1 MYAPFTV
8 RVARTERISPHFQRI
23 TFHGVD
29 DMGPAE
35 TIRDLR
41 IKLIIPGPS
50 GLPCFESD
58 SDWYALWTSLDP
70 ATRGNLRTYSV
81 RAFRRPQAPTVPG
94 TPLSAELDI
103 DFVIH
108 ADAPGP
114 ASMWAASAS
123 EGDELIVIAP
133 TRDDDSGR
141 GIEFAPGDN
150 RIVRMFGDE
159 TALPA
164 IAKTLQEWPEGVRGD
179 IYIEVPTSADAQCLE
194 LPDAVGIHW
203 LPRDAAGVEAT
214 LAEPAEY
221 GELLIRS
228 LELLGHELGI
238 GDCAGAGGGV
248 GAGARSGV
256 SSGVGASVGVGSEE
270 EAGVSAGSGSS
281 GVGASAA
288 DEPLVWETPSFSSG
302 GEDLG
307 AEDNVAREGSAQDGA
322 EIAATTRGIDDTY
335 YWIAG
340 EAGAVV
346 KMRRMLVREWG
357 VPRGHVSFMGYWKRG
372 VAAKG

>member
-81 RAFRRPQAPTVPG
+81 RAFRRPQAPNAAG
-94 TPLSAELDI
+94 TPLPAELDI

-108 ADAPGP
+108 AEDPGP
-114 ASMWAASAS
+114 ASAWAASAS

-150 RIVRMFGDE
+150 RIVRMLGDE
-159 TALPA
+159 TTLPA

-179 IYIEVPTSADAQCLE
+179 IYIEVPTSADVQTLE

-214 LAEPAEY
+214 LAEPVEC
-221 GELLIRS
+221 GELLMRS
-228 LELLGHELGI
+228 LELLGHELGV
-238 GDCAGAGGGV
+238 GDGVGDVDADAGGAES
-248 GAGARSGV
+248 GADV
-256 SSGVGASVGVGSEE
+256 SADGGVGSEE
-270 EAGVSAGSGSS
+270 GVSVSAGSGSS
-281 GVGASAA
+281 GVVASTA
-288 DEPLVWETPSFSSG
+288 DEPLVWETPSYSSD

-307 AEDNVAREGSAQDGA
+307 AEGSAAQKATAQDGA
-322 EIAATTRGIDDTY
+322 KNAATTHGIDDTY

-372 VAAKG
+372 VAAKD

>member
-58 SDWYALWTSLDP
+58 SDWYALWTSLNP

-81 RAFRRPQAPTVPG
+81 RAFRRPQAPAVPG

-108 ADAPGP
+108 AEAPGP
-114 ASMWAASAS
+114 ASAWAASAS

-179 IYIEVPTSADAQCLE
+179 IYIEVPTSADVQALE

-214 LAEPAEY
+214 LAEPVEC

-238 GDCAGAGGGV
+238 GDGAGGAG
-248 GAGARSGV
+248 GAESGADV
-256 SSGVGASVGVGSEE
+256 SADGGVGSEE
-270 EAGVSAGSGSS
+270 GVSVSAGSGSS

-288 DEPLVWETPSFSSG
+288 DEPLVWETPNFSSG

-307 AEDNVAREGSAQDGA
+307 AEENS
-322 EIAATTRGIDDTY
+322 ATTRGIDDTY